1 MLKIIHDLKPI
12 SWFLMIHFVLFYFF
26 GMVELRFF
34 ITALSNEAI
43 NIYNIWHEW
52 SQQVLNVW
60 KSPKSGA
67 HPADFTGIAPAAEF
81 VSLCVLFTMMI
92 RGPL

>member
-1 MLKIIHDLKPI
+1 
-12 SWFLMIHFVLFYFF
+12 
-26 GMVELRFF
+26 MVWLSFF
-34 ITALSNEAI
+34 ITAVSNGVV

-67 HPADFTGIAPAAEF
+67 HPTDFAGIALVTEF
-81 VSLCVLFTMMI
+81 VSFGVLFTMMI

>member
-1 MLKIIHDLKPI
+1 MVFEDT
-12 SWFLMIHFVLFYFF
+12 FFFFFY
-26 GMVELRFF
+26 MVELSFF
-34 ITALSNEAI
+34 ITVLSNEAI

-67 HPADFTGIAPAAEF
+67 HPTDFTGIALVTEF
-81 VSLCVLFTMMI
+81 VSPGALFTMMI